1 MSKNQS
7 FLVFWAYIGL
17 RALILMIAFW
27 EILIELGQLVGQ
39 KLGRKHNKK
48 KPLDFLHTFRHI
60 CYFVGELCIIDHHK
74 TKKLKK
80 QTKEK
85 SKTHKQTS
93 DHTNKQTNKQRNPHC
108 FCFDDAPRDV

>member
-1 MSKNQS
+1 MAKHIKKKHCLGNSYVEKS
-7 FLVFWAYIGL
+7 IIFGFLEKIGL

-60 CYFVGELCIIDHHK
+60 CYFVGDLCIIDHHK
-74 TKKLKK
+74 TKKLKI
-80 QTKEK
+80 
-85 SKTHKQTS
+85 
-93 DHTNKQTNKQRNPHC
+93 KQRKK
-108 FCFDDAPRDV
+108 